1 MTYRNMRVWVGVG
14 LVAFALTVHGQPRAA
29 ERRPADVG
37 VPDEKAL
44 AAQLEKPLP
53 EINFQGQGF
62 ADVIDFLRDVSAAN
76 IFVDWRA
83 LEKAGIDKNA
93 PVTARLRNV
102 KLKTAL
108 DKVLESV
115 APKNKLGWKA
125 DQGVITIGPGGAE
138 RKPNVVGQIPQEH
151 DRVLP
156 EVSFSG
162 VALADVIDFM
172 RDVTGKN
179 IFVNWREL
187 EAAGIKKDSPVEARL
202 RNTTLS
208 TTLKA
213 VLESV
218 SDGKSVVEFGFEDD
232 VISIKAGPKQDEKP
246 KEKGGK

>member
-1 MTYRNMRVWVGVG
+1 MTYRNLCVWVGVG
-14 LVAFALTVHGQPRAA
+14 LVAFALTAYGQPKAA
-29 ERRPADVG
+29 EKQGA
-37 VPDEKAL
+37 DEKAL

-62 ADVIDFLRDVSAAN
+62 ADVIDFLRDVSGTN
-76 IFVDWRA
+76 IFVDWIA

-93 PVTARLRNV
+93 PVTARLRDV

-115 APKNKLGWKA
+115 ASKEKLGWKTE
-125 DQGVITIGPGGAE
+125 QGVITIGPGGE
-138 RKPNVVGQIPQEH
+138 RKAKVVAKIPEQH

-156 EVSFSG
+156 EASFNG
-162 VALADVIDFM
+162 AGLADVIDFM

-187 EAAGIKKDSPVEARL
+187 EAAGIKKSSPVNTRL
-202 RNTTLS
+202 RNTKLS
-208 TTLKA
+208 TTLKT

-218 SDGKSVVEFGFEDD
+218 SDGKADVQIGFEDN
-232 VISIKAGPKQDEKP
+232 VILINAVAAAKEAKP
-246 KEKGGK
+246 K